1 MSITLAPHERHRQ
14 PRVRPHREHRLAV
27 GEHHGGAG
35 LALGQEGGPHLPA
48 VEVAVQAYVKGQR
61 EPRHVH
67 RVATELTVIVSGRAA
82 MNGVEYRAGDI
93 VTIPPGSA
101 TDFVALEDV
110 VTVVVKL
117 PSVRGDK
124 YLEPAAQEP
133 PC

>member
-1 MSITLAPHERHRQ
+1 MSQASNAAADQ
-14 PRVRPHREHRLAV
+14 PPAVHRLEEMVRGWFV
-27 GEHHGGAG
+27 GDFT
-35 LALGQEGGPHLPA
+35 PTVVRTSA
-48 VEVAVQAYVKGQR
+48 VEVAVQAYVKGQQ

-67 RVATELTVIVSGRAA
+67 RVATELTVIVSGRVT

-93 VTIPPGSA
+93 VTIPPGRA

-124 YLEPAAQEP
+124 YLEPTS
-133 PC
+133 

>member
-1 MSITLAPHERHRQ
+1 M
-14 PRVRPHREHRLAV
+14 VHRLEAMVRGWFV
-27 GEHHGGAG
+27 GDFE
-35 LALGQEGGPHLPA
+35 PTVVRTPA
-48 VEVAVQAYVKGQR
+48 VEVAVQAYAKGQR

-67 RVATELTVIVSGRAA
+67 RVATELTVIVSGRVT

-93 VTIPPGSA
+93 VTIPPGRA

-124 YLEPAAQEP
+124 YPDPATQEP